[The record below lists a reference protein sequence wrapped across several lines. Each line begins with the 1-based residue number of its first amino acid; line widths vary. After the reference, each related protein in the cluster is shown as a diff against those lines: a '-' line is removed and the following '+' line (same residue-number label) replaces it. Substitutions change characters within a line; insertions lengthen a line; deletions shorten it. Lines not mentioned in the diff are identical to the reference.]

1 MAENYTDTG
10 VEEAPSPELDYH
22 ALNAQ
27 LNLYD
32 ADGRIQFDADRKA
45 ARQYFL
51 QHVNQNTVFFHDLEE
66 KLKYLVDEGYYEQH
80 VLDQYD
86 FADIKALYKQAYA
99 HKFRFPTFLGA
110 FKYYTSYT
118 LKTFDG
124 KRYLERFEDRVAMVS
139 LYLARGDIELARSFV
154 DEIMTG
160 RFPAGHP
167 DVPQRWQG
175 GARRAGLLLPA
186 AHRGQHGVD
195 RPAASTRPSSCP
207 SGGGGVALLLS
218 NLREM
223 GALSSASRTSPAAS
237 SPS

>member
-1 MAENYTDTG
+1 MAENLTDTG
-10 VEEAPSPELDYH
+10 VEEISNPELDYH

-32 ADGRIQFDADRKA
+32 ANGKIQFDADRKA

-66 KLKYLVDEGYYEQH
+66 KMEYLVEEGYYEQA
-80 VLDQYD
+80 VLDQYE
-86 FADIKALYKQAYA
+86 FQDIKDLFKRAYA

-139 LYLARGDIELARSFV
+139 CTWLA
-154 DEIMTG
+154 
-160 RFPAGHP
+160 
-167 DVPQRWQG
+167 
-175 GARRAGLLLPA
+175 
-186 AHRGQHGVD
+186 
-195 RPAASTRPSSCP
+195 
-207 SGGGGVALLLS
+207 
-218 NLREM
+218 EM
-223 GALSSASRTSPAAS
+223 
-237 SPS
+237 

>member
-10 VEEAPSPELDYH
+10 VEDAPSPELDYH

-32 ADGRIQFDADRKA
+32 AEGRIQFDADRKA

-66 KLKYLVDEGYYEQH
+66 KLKYLVEEGYYEKH

-86 FADIKALYKQAYA
+86 FADIKELYKQAYA

-139 LYLARGDIELARSFV
+139 LYLARGDIELARAFV
-154 DEIMTG
+154 DEIMSG
-160 RFPAGHP
+160 RFQPATPTFLNAGKAA
-167 DVPQRWQG
+167 
-175 GARRAGLLLPA
+175 ARRAGLLLPA

-195 RPAASTRPSSCP
+195 RARHQLCAAAVQARRRRGPAAD
-207 SGGGGVALLLS
+207 
-218 NLREM
+218 E
-223 GALSSASRTSPAAS
+223 PA
-237 SPS
+237 

>member
-1 MAENYTDTG
+1 MSPESRRTGTVLAENYTDTG
-10 VEEAPSPELDYH
+10 VEEALSPELDYH

-66 KLKYLVDEGYYEQH
+66 KLKYLVDEGYYEKH

-86 FADIKALYKQAYA
+86 FADIKELYKQAYA

-154 DEIMTG
+154 DEI
-160 RFPAGHP
+160 
-167 DVPQRWQG
+167 
-175 GARRAGLLLPA
+175 
-186 AHRGQHGVD
+186 
-195 RPAASTRPSSCP
+195 
-207 SGGGGVALLLS
+207 
-218 NLREM
+218 
-223 GALSSASRTSPAAS
+223 
-237 SPS
+237 

>member
-32 ADGRIQFDADRKA
+32 ANGHIQFDADRAA

-66 KLKYLVDEGYYEQH
+66 KLKYLVDEGYYEKH

-86 FADIKALYKQAYA
+86 FADIKELYKQAYA

-160 RFPAGHP
+160 TTPLDWF
-167 DVPQRWQG
+167 
-175 GARRAGLLLPA
+175 
-186 AHRGQHGVD
+186 
-195 RPAASTRPSSCP
+195 
-207 SGGGGVALLLS
+207 
-218 NLREM
+218 
-223 GALSSASRTSPAAS
+223 
-237 SPS
+237 